1 MISNVQEQKIGDT
14 PQQPANHKKA
24 SDPSIGLRLTS
35 ALTTVN
41 FLILCIVGLGLMFL
55 TLTLPVLKDATQ
67 GPVLLLTEVIQQIGI
82 ALFVTSIVSVVVTRL
97 IENTRKELQE
107 EIVNRLDEVQQNV
120 ASGLAE
126 IGENARNQTDFL
138 KVEITNKLETVR
150 GEIKGQTDNLVNTS
164 ESLQA
169 MESAGISHL
178 YKKRGDAI
186 GEIKKDLE
194 DQRLST
200 IQLIGISL
208 NDFVQ
213 GNGVFH
219 GIWKIIADY
228 ARGMQQIARP
238 QGKLDI
244 QILIIDPDC
253 QGAYLRAAGERR
265 DTEAATVSSRLAL
278 DLHFTRDS
286 LYEIEEAVK
295 KNREKALKDQG
306 VEANITFAFR
316 FYQVPPICFLLR
328 TNVSSYVQ
336 SYYFW
341 DSRDPVKPIPLFRF
355 EEGSEMHRGMG
366 KHFEW
371 LWSNASISSK
381 EYIDEFR
388 VGADKGLRER
398 GVINMFHSSKDAVD
412 RIRWLISNTEK
423 VLYIEGFSLRSYFD
437 GDGQFY
443 QAIRKVAAKKQVKI
457 KILLIDPDSVQA
469 QYRSWRE
476 HILQREEKGE
486 IPLSFEGFKAGPYQ
500 KAQLYS
506 DTERSVRWLR
516 SIASLSS
523 AETFQ
528 YKWFNTAPYCFML
541 MSDESVLVEQYH
553 YGKMSP
559 QQAGMEILGRDMPIH
574 EYKRYQNIHGFIDAH
589 SPDPSLQTYKLMKSH
604 FEFVFEKCA
613 QDIPDAFAP

>member
-1 MISNVQEQKIGDT
+1 MISDVQEQKVDNT
-14 PQQPANHKKA
+14 LQQPGSKKKA
-24 SDPSIGLRLTS
+24 SDPSIGLRLIA

-41 FLILCIVGLGLMFL
+41 FLILCIVGLALMFL

-107 EIVNRLDEVQQNV
+107 EIVNRLDVVQQNV

-126 IGENARNQTDFL
+126 IGENAQNQTNFL
-138 KVEITNKLETVR
+138 KGEITKKLESVR
-150 GEIKGQTDNLVNTS
+150 GEIKGQTDNLVRTS
-164 ESLQA
+164 KSLQA

-228 ARGMQQIARP
+228 ARGIQQIARP
-238 QGKLDI
+238 QSKLDI

-253 QGAYLRAAGERR
+253 QGAYLRATGERR
-265 DTEAATVSSRLAL
+265 DAGAATVSSRLAL
-278 DLHFTRDS
+278 DLHFTKDS
-286 LYEIEEAVK
+286 LYEIEEAVTK
-295 KNREKALKDQG
+295 RENLLKALG
-306 VEANITFAFR
+306 EEANITFAFR
-316 FYQVPPICFLLR
+316 FYQVPPISFLLR

-371 LWSNASISSK
+371 LWNNASLSSK
-381 EYIDEFR
+381 KYIDEYR

-398 GVINMFHSSKDAVD
+398 GVINMFHTSKNAVD
-412 RIRWLISNTEK
+412 RLHWLISNTEE
-423 VLYIEGFSLRSYFD
+423 VLYIQGFSLRSYFD

-443 QAIRKVAAKKQVKI
+443 RAIRKVAEKKKVKI

-476 HILQREEKGE
+476 HILLQEEKGKV
-486 IPLSFEGFKAGPYQ
+486 PLSFEEFKAGPYQ
-500 KAQLYS
+500 KAQLYN

-523 AETFQ
+523 RETFH
-528 YKWFNTAPYCFML
+528 YKWFDTAPYCFMML
-541 MSDESVLVEQYH
+541 SDESVLVEQYH
-553 YGKMSP
+553 YGKIS
-559 QQAGMEILGRDMPIH
+559 QLVGTEILGRDMPVH
-574 EYKRYQNIHGFIDAH
+574 EYKRYQNIHGFIDTD
-589 SPDPSLQTYKLMKSH
+589 DPSTPLQTYRLMKSH

-613 QDIPDAFAP
+613 YEIPDGFAP